1 MNTSRWDPLREMEDL
16 LERYGRARPASA
28 SAAAPA
34 AGGRS
39 EHLATADWHPVVD
52 ISETPE
58 EYLVEAELPGVKR
71 EDVRVGVDEGV
82 LTVQGRRDPRP
93 DAAQRRYHRRERPC
107 GHFARSFALP
117 EAADVERI
125 SASFEDGVLRV
136 SIGKLAERRKRGIEV
151 RIE

>member
-16 LERYGRARPASA
+16 LERYGRARPA
-28 SAAAPA
+28 AAPA
-34 AGGRS
+34 PAASGRS
-39 EHLATADWHPVVD
+39 EHLANADWHPVVD

-82 LTVQGRRDPRP
+82 LTVQGRREPRS
-93 DAAQRRYHRRERPC
+93 DAAQRRYHRRERSH

-125 SASFEDGVLRV
+125 TASFEDGVLRV